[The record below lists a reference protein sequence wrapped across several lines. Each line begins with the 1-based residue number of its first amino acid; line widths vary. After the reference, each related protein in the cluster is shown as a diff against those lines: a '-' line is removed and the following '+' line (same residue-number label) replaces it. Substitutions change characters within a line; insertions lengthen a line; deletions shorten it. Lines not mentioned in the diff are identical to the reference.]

1 MCSILTAAKNFI
13 SFLRAKRRYLTLRV
27 LYYFG
32 YNTLAARAILVKNN
46 KILLIKHSY
55 IPEWHMVGGS
65 IDKGETPVQA
75 LKRELLEELNIECLQ
90 EPKIFGVYYNNNKN
104 GNDYKMIYVVE
115 KWRQSK
121 QIASHSSEI
130 LESRMFDPK
139 KLPEDISPPTLR
151 RMQEYIG
158 VRKQDGRW

>member
-1 MCSILTAAKNFI
+1 
-13 SFLRAKRRYLTLRV
+13 
-27 LYYFG
+27 
-32 YNTLAARAILVKNN
+32 
-46 KILLIKHSY
+46 
-55 IPEWHMVGGS
+55 MVGGS